1 MNPDLLVVAG
11 AMPSLACLYAA
22 MRFARRKR
30 LVENLPTS
38 KTRGVFIGL
47 VELKGTAEA
56 EEPLTSYFAARRCVL
71 FSWSVKE
78 HWSRTVTE
86 SYTDSEGR
94 SRTRTRHESGW
105 KTVADGG
112 DEIPFYLQDDTGVIQ
127 VVPDRAKVEPAT
139 VFSETCGR
147 SDPLYY
153 AKGPSGAVSHSD
165 HRRRFVEKAIPL
177 HAPLY
182 VVGKARE
189 RRDIVAP
196 EVAYDA
202 DAPMFLISTGT
213 EEKVKSKL
221 GWVVVAW
228 TVPALLLWTGGF
240 IGRDAVLELDLAVRW
255 PQYILFASIYVPIWM
270 LGWMW
275 MVYNSFVR
283 LRRRV
288 DHAWSLI
295 DIQLKR
301 RHNVVR
307 QLVDVVKGLRD
318 YERRLQTEVTQLRN
332 QAETPAGSS
341 GPELRGCAP
350 VSRVIVERY
359 PELRTH
365 ESFLGLQE
373 QLVETEQRIALAREY
388 FNEITTY
395 YNVRLGQIPDRWI
408 AKSLRLKPRAL
419 WEARDFDRAPVEV
432 SLATDGRSGS

>member
-1 MNPDLLVVAG
+1 MSYDLLIVGGVVL
-11 AMPSLACLYAA
+11 SVVCVYAA
-22 MRFARRKR
+22 MRIARRKR
-30 LVENLPTS
+30 LLENLPTS
-38 KTRGVFIGL
+38 KALGTFIGL
-47 VELKGTAEA
+47 IELKGTAESEA
-56 EEPLTSYFAARRCVL
+56 PLVSYLANQRCVY

-86 SYTDSEGR
+86 TYTDDKGR
-94 SRTRTRHESGW
+94 TRTRTRHESGW

-112 DEIPFYLQDDTGVIQ
+112 DETPFYLQDDTGVIRI
-127 VVPDRAKVEPAT
+127 VPDRAKIEPLT

-153 AKGPSGAVSHSD
+153 TKGPSGSVSHSD

-213 EEKVKSKL
+213 EGKVTSKL
-221 GWVVVAW
+221 GWIVVPW
-228 TVPALLLWTGGF
+228 TVLALLLWTGGF
-240 IGRDAVLELDLAVRW
+240 IARDAALELDPAVRW
-255 PQYILFASIYVPIWM
+255 PQYVLFGSSYVPVWI
-270 LGWMW
+270 LGWIW

-301 RHNVVR
+301 RNNIVP
-307 QLVDVVKGLRD
+307 
-318 YERRLQTEVTQLRN
+318 RN
-332 QAETPAGSS
+332 P
-341 GPELRGCAP
+341 
-350 VSRVIVERY
+350 
-359 PELRTH
+359 
-365 ESFLGLQE
+365 
-373 QLVETEQRIALAREY
+373 
-388 FNEITTY
+388 
-395 YNVRLGQIPDRWI
+395 
-408 AKSLRLKPRAL
+408 
-419 WEARDFDRAPVEV
+419 
-432 SLATDGRSGS
+432 

>member
-1 MNPDLLVVAG
+1 MNPPDLIVAG
-11 AMPSLACLYAA
+11 GVLLSFLSLYLA

-30 LVENLPTS
+30 LLENLPTS
-38 KTRGVFIGL
+38 KTQGVFIGL
-47 VELKGTAEA
+47 VELKGTAEV
-56 EEPLTSYFAARRCVL
+56 EEPLTSNLAARRCVY
-71 FSWSVKE
+71 FSWSVEE

-86 SYTDSEGR
+86 TYTDSKGR
-94 SRTRTRHESGW
+94 SRTRTRRESGW

-127 VVPDRAKVEPAT
+127 VVPDRAKVEPVT

-153 AKGPSGAVSHSD
+153 AKGPPGAVSHSD

-189 RRDIVAP
+189 RQDIVAP

-202 DAPMFLISTGT
+202 DAPVFLISTGT
-213 EEKVKSKL
+213 EEKVTSKL

-228 TVPALLLWTGGF
+228 TVLALLLWTGGL
-240 IGRDAVLELDLAVRW
+240 IGRDAALELDPAVRW
-255 PQYILFASIYVPIWM
+255 PQWILFAAIYVPVWI

-301 RHNVVR
+301 RHDVVR
-307 QLVDVVKGLRD
+307 QVVDVVKGLRD
-318 YERRLQTEVTQLRN
+318 YERKVQTEVAQLRG
-332 QAETPAGSS
+332 QAEAEPRIAGA
-341 GPELRGCAP
+341 ELRGCVG

-359 PELRTH
+359 PELRAH
-365 ESFLGLQE
+365 ESFLRLQKL
-373 QLVETEQRIALAREY
+373 LVETEQRIALAREY

-395 YNVRLGQIPDRWI
+395 YNVRLEQIPDRWI
-408 AKSLRLKPRAL
+408 AKTSRLKPRAL
-419 WEARDFDRAPVEV
+419 WEAGDFERAPVEV
-432 SLATDGRSGS
+432 SLAS

>member
-1 MNPDLLVVAG
+1 MNQPDLFVAG
-11 AMPSLACLYAA
+11 GMLLSLLSLYAA

-30 LVENLPTS
+30 LIENLPTS
-38 KTRGVFIGL
+38 RTQGVFIGL
-47 VELKGTAEA
+47 VELKGTAEVEA
-56 EEPLTSYFAARRCVL
+56 PLVSYLARERCVY

-86 SYTDSEGR
+86 TYTDSKGH
-94 SRTRTRHESGW
+94 SRTRTRRESGW

-112 DEIPFYLQDDTGVIQ
+112 DETPFYLQDDTGVIRI
-127 VVPDRAKVEPAT
+127 VPERAKIEPLT

-153 AKGPSGAVSHSD
+153 TKGPSGSVSHSD

-213 EEKVKSKL
+213 EEKVTSKL
-221 GWVVVAW
+221 GWIVVLW
-228 TVPALLLWTGGF
+228 TVLALLLWTGGF
-240 IGRDAVLELDLAVRW
+240 IARDAALELDPAVRW
-255 PQYILFASIYVPIWM
+255 PQYVLFSSSYVPVWI
-270 LGWMW
+270 LGWIW

-301 RHNVVR
+301 RHDVVR
-307 QLVDVVKGLRD
+307 QVVDVVKGLRD
-318 YERRLQTEVTQLRN
+318 YERKVQTEVAQLRS
-332 QAETPAGSS
+332 QAEAAPRGAGA
-341 GPELRGCAP
+341 ELRGCVPA
-350 VSRVIVERY
+350 SRVIVERY
-359 PELRTH
+359 PELRAH
-365 ESFLGLQE
+365 ESFLRLQGL
-373 QLVETEQRIALAREY
+373 LVETEQRIALAREY

-395 YNVRLGQIPDRWI
+395 YNVRLEQIPDRWI
-408 AKSLRLKPRAL
+408 AKSLRLKPRSL
-419 WEARDFDRAPVEV
+419 WEAKDFERAPVEV
-432 SLATDGRSGS
+432 SLAS